1 MPSSSPVS
9 GGGCFG
15 VFRVFSG
22 RFAFVKAVDRELNHV
37 TLVRLLLLFLFVGQ
51 ITVDGA
57 EGKSR
62 NNDVRRVRRVA
73 QLPSPAL
80 GCCLLFLFHLLYE
93 LYLYDMMHAVRV

>member
-1 MPSSSPVS
+1 MFSSVS
-9 GGGCFG
+9 CIFGTICFRQSSRS
-15 VFRVFSG
+15 RVKS
-22 RFAFVKAVDRELNHV
+22 RHARQITVA
-37 TLVRLLLLFLFVGQ
+37 FLFVGE